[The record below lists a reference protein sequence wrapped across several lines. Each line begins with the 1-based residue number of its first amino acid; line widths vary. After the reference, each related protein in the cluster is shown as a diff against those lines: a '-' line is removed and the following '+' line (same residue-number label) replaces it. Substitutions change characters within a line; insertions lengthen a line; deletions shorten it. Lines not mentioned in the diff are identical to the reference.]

1 MLRTFLILFLFNFL
15 TNSVLAQD
23 TLVYV
28 QENSVMFSNKYFLY
42 PNTKTFEHK
51 YRTDDGQ
58 LWYGKGS
65 YEIKK
70 NKLFLNFKKNLNA
83 INKDSLIK
91 KKYDALKNDSL
102 TIIFLE
108 NKTEPSV
115 GTIVHNKMEYSTN
128 FDGIIKISKK
138 VFNKNDLIEVKY
150 SELDKIELNN
160 IDELNTITI
169 MNIFEDIH
177 YESDFQRILKI
188 RNDILI
194 SEDFYGTS
202 TKERVKFILISERI
216 N

>member
-1 MLRTFLILFLFNFL
+1 MLQNFLILFLFYFL
-15 TNSVLAQD
+15 TNNVLAQD

-28 QENSVMFSNKYFLY
+28 QENSLMFTNEYFLY

-51 YRTDDGQ
+51 YKTDDGQ
-58 LWYGKGS
+58 LWYGKGY

-70 NKLFLNFKKNLNA
+70 NKLFLNFEKNPNA

-91 KKYDALKNDSL
+91 KKYDAVKKDSL

-108 NKTEPSV
+108 NRTEPSV
-115 GTIVHNKMEYSTN
+115 GTIVHNKMEYHTN

-138 VFNKNDLIEVKY
+138 VFNNNDLIEVKY
-150 SELDKIELNN
+150 SELDKIQLNN

-202 TKERVKFILISERI
+202 RKKRVKFVI

>member
-1 MLRTFLILFLFNFL
+1 M
-15 TNSVLAQD
+15 LAQD

-28 QENSVMFSNKYFLY
+28 QENSIMFSNQYFLY

-51 YRTDDGQ
+51 YKTDDGQ

-70 NKLFLNFKKNLNA
+70 SKLFLNFEKNLNE

-91 KKYDALKNDSL
+91 KKYDAVKKDTL
-102 TIIFLE
+102 TIIFIE

-115 GTIVHNKMEYSTN
+115 GTIVHNKMEYATN

-188 RNDILI
+188 RKDVII

-202 TKERVKFILISERI
+202 KDENVKFILISERT